1 MVAERGGWHGVG
13 VRAVARKLEMTWEM
27 IAGSKNYISNL
38 NSQYRVLRCATYQF
52 LTCNGYTRESHTI
65 KRNIYHPPLIT

>member
-27 IAGSKNYISNL
+27 IAGSKNYITNL
-38 NSQYRVLRCATYQF
+38 NSQKKYRVTRCHVSIF
-52 LTCNGYTRESHTI
+52 DM
-65 KRNIYHPPLIT
+65 

>member
-38 NSQYRVLRCATYQF
+38 NSQKKYFRVYCTPMPRINF
-52 LTCNGYTRESHTI
+52 
-65 KRNIYHPPLIT
+65 